1 MNRTLAPDPI
11 RVQSRV
17 WCLFS
22 TNRKLHDSI
31 IYLSIHLIIQLEMKA
46 KIGAKHLME
55 IFTST
60 ETTVIKLTVLFKI
73 KYCKKTLFYGL

>member
-1 MNRTLAPDPI
+1 MT
-11 RVQSRV
+11 VS
-17 WCLFS
+17 S
-22 TNRKLHDSI
+22 
-31 IYLSIHLIIQLEMKA
+31 IYLCIIQLEMKA

-73 KYCKKTLFYGL
+73 KYCKKNIILWTLRD